1 MVPVNIVW
9 HASVDD
15 RWPVSSLISPAAAIL
30 GIGSEPPDDTAFR
43 DRVLDVA
50 EGLTESRNG

>member
-15 RWPVSSLISPAAAIL
+15 RWPVASLVSPAAAIL
-30 GIGSEPPDDTAFR
+30 GVGSQPLDDTAFR
-43 DRVLDVA
+43 DRVLGAA